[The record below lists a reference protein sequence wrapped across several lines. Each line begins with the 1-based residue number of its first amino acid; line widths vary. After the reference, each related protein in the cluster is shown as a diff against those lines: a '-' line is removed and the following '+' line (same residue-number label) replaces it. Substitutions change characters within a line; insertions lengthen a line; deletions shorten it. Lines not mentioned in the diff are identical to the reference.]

1 MSLRETGGPLRKG
14 CYSGCCSM
22 VMSGSRSEALV
33 DVKKPLK
40 IREEPFET
48 VNESFVHVDMHC
60 LLCLLTSQRSEER
73 VGFDKIKTLNEISAA
88 STRTEGK
95 KKKTP
100 EGSKVTV
107 AANESELSSMQTWED
122 FTGSERTTTIKRNE
136 RPPCTDCLNL
146 RITDYRTQQRCRLPR
161 LPPPIISNP
170 TLSAFTLS
178 SELSFMAG
186 EGKIA
191 CLFIFFLCLRPS
203 SEAQTWV
210 KSGYF
215 YAGSE
220 IPVSD
225 IDSSLFSHLIC
236 AFASIDS
243 STHPLSFNS
252 SFEQIFS
259 TFTSTVKR
267 KNPSITTLLSVWA
280 GGEDPSAFASML
292 GDSSSRRSFIESTIE
307 KARLYAFSGID
318 LFGVWLGR
326 SVNITNLSVLL
337 GEWRDGVDAES
348 RKSGKPRLLLVMD
361 VYCQPIVDSLSFPL
375 DSIQRYLDWVHLIAY
390 DNHLPT
396 REKFALP
403 HAALFDPAS
412 HNNTDFCITWL
423 LTRGFP
429 ARKLV
434 LGLPYHGYAWQLKD
448 SSGDAIGHPAVG
460 PAVTADGSFGYKAIK
475 SFIRDFGY
483 GASSV
488 YNDTYVVNFY
498 SKGLVWINFDDVE
511 AIRAKV
517 TYAKEK
523 GLLGYSVFQINNDQN
538 WVLSRTGILGVI
550 EGFSRQ
556 FKTMVCKGESLES
569 SATNLQTFGYATLR
583 AATDNFSS
591 ENKIGEGGFGPV
603 YKGKLRKGRD
613 IAIKR
618 LSKTSNQG
626 LEEFENEVMLAVSLQ
641 HVNLVRLLGFCTDR
655 EEKMLVYEYM
665 PNKSLDFYLFD
676 PIRKYLLDW
685 VQRVHIIEG
694 ITQGL
699 LYLHEYSNFTII
711 HRDLKASNVLLD
723 DEMNPRISDFGM
735 ARIFRKDDAEASTS
749 RIVGTYGY
757 VLPEY
762 VRKGIYSM
770 KYDVLASGYCC
781 CKSSVV
787 EGPHVTTAFLKI

>member
-1 MSLRETGGPLRKG
+1 
-14 CYSGCCSM
+14 
-22 VMSGSRSEALV
+22 
-33 DVKKPLK
+33 
-40 IREEPFET
+40 
-48 VNESFVHVDMHC
+48 
-60 LLCLLTSQRSEER
+60 
-73 VGFDKIKTLNEISAA
+73 
-88 STRTEGK
+88 
-95 KKKTP
+95 
-100 EGSKVTV
+100 
-107 AANESELSSMQTWED
+107 
-122 FTGSERTTTIKRNE
+122 
-136 RPPCTDCLNL
+136 
-146 RITDYRTQQRCRLPR
+146 
-161 LPPPIISNP
+161 
-170 TLSAFTLS
+170 
-178 SELSFMAG
+178 MAG
-186 EGKIA
+186 KGKLA
-191 CLFIFFLCLRPS
+191 YFFIFFLCLYPS
-203 SEAQTWV
+203 LEEQTWV

-259 TFTSTVKR
+259 TFTSTVKS
-267 KNPSITTLLSVWA
+267 KNPSVTTLLSVWA
-280 GGEDPSAFASML
+280 GGEDSSAFASML
-292 GDSSSRRSFIESTIE
+292 GESSSRRSFIESTIE

-318 LFGVWLGR
+318 LFGVWPSR
-326 SVNITNLSVLL
+326 SINMTNLNALL

-348 RKSGKPRLLLVMD
+348 RKSGKPRLLLVMG

-390 DNHLPT
+390 DYHLPT

-403 HAALFDPAS
+403 HAALYDPAS
-412 HNNTDFCITWL
+412 HNNTDFCVTWL
-423 LTRGFP
+423 LTGGFP

-434 LGLPYHGYAWQLKD
+434 LGLPFHGYAWQLED

-460 PAVTADGSFGYKAIK
+460 PAETGDGSFNYKAIK

-483 GASSV
+483 GTSSV
-488 YNDTYVVNFY
+488 YNRTYVVNFY
-498 SKGLVWINFDDVE
+498 RKGLVWINFDDVE

-523 GLLGYSVFQINNDQN
+523 GLLGYNAFQVNSDLN
-538 WVLSRTGILGVI
+538 WVLSRTAREVSEDQQERRWFWLVLLISIAMVVLLVFGLICYLQRETLKSKGISGVI
-550 EGFSRQ
+550 KGFSRQ

-569 SATNLQTFGYATLR
+569 GAPSLQRFSYATLR

-603 YKGKLRKGRD
+603 YKGKLPKGWD
-613 IAIKR
+613 IAVKR

-626 LEEFENEVMLAVSLQ
+626 LEEFKNEVMLAASLQ

-655 EEKMLVYEYM
+655 EEKMLIYEYM

-676 PIRKYLLDW
+676 PIRKYWLDW
-685 VQRVHIIEG
+685 VKRVHIIEG

-699 LYLHEYSNFTII
+699 LYLQEYSNFTIV

-723 DEMNPRISDFGM
+723 DEMNPKISDFGL
-735 ARIFRKDDAEASTS
+735 ARIFRKDDLEANTS

-757 VLPEY
+757 VPPEY

-770 KYDVLASGYCC
+770 KYDVYSFGVLLLQIISGRRTSCYYGLNENLNLLEYAYEQWKDNKCVEFIDPSLDDSSSSCKLLKCMQVALLCVQENPEDRPSMLEVSSMLKNESSAVNCPRKPAFSIKRDIDEDEDDKCLLTEAIHSVNDASL
-781 CKSSVV
+781 S
-787 EGPHVTTAFLKI
+787 ELFPR

>member
-1 MSLRETGGPLRKG
+1 
-14 CYSGCCSM
+14 
-22 VMSGSRSEALV
+22 
-33 DVKKPLK
+33 
-40 IREEPFET
+40 
-48 VNESFVHVDMHC
+48 
-60 LLCLLTSQRSEER
+60 
-73 VGFDKIKTLNEISAA
+73 
-88 STRTEGK
+88 
-95 KKKTP
+95 
-100 EGSKVTV
+100 
-107 AANESELSSMQTWED
+107 
-122 FTGSERTTTIKRNE
+122 
-136 RPPCTDCLNL
+136 
-146 RITDYRTQQRCRLPR
+146 
-161 LPPPIISNP
+161 
-170 TLSAFTLS
+170 
-178 SELSFMAG
+178 MAG

-434 LGLPYHGYAWQLKD
+434 LGLPYHGYAWQLMD

-538 WVLSRTGILGVI
+538 WVLSRTAQESGEDQQKRRWVWLVMLISIATVVLLILGLICYLQRRKLKSEGILGVI

-569 SATNLQTFGYATLR
+569 SAPKLQKFGYATLR

-603 YKGKLRKGRD
+603 YKGKLPKGRD

-685 VQRVHIIEG
+685 MQRVHIIEG

-735 ARIFRKDDAEASTS
+735 ARIFRKDDTEASTS

-757 VLPEY
+757 VPPEY

-770 KYDVLASGYCC
+770 KYDVYSFGVLLLQIISGRRTSCYHGLSENLNLLEYAYEQWKDDKCMEFIDPSLDDYSSSCKLLRCMQVALLCVQEKAGDRPSMLEVSSMLKNESSAVNSPKKPAFSINKDEDKDEDDKCLLKEAIHSVNDASI
-781 CKSSVV
+781 S
-787 EGPHVTTAFLKI
+787 ELFPR

>member
-1 MSLRETGGPLRKG
+1 
-14 CYSGCCSM
+14 
-22 VMSGSRSEALV
+22 
-33 DVKKPLK
+33 
-40 IREEPFET
+40 
-48 VNESFVHVDMHC
+48 
-60 LLCLLTSQRSEER
+60 
-73 VGFDKIKTLNEISAA
+73 
-88 STRTEGK
+88 
-95 KKKTP
+95 
-100 EGSKVTV
+100 
-107 AANESELSSMQTWED
+107 
-122 FTGSERTTTIKRNE
+122 
-136 RPPCTDCLNL
+136 
-146 RITDYRTQQRCRLPR
+146 
-161 LPPPIISNP
+161 
-170 TLSAFTLS
+170 
-178 SELSFMAG
+178 MAG
-186 EGKIA
+186 KGELA
-191 CLFIFFLCLRPS
+191 SFFIFFLCLYPS
-203 SEAQTWV
+203 LEEQTGV

-243 STHPLSFNS
+243 PAHPFSFNS

-292 GDSSSRRSFIESTIE
+292 GESSSRRSFIESTIE

-326 SVNITNLSVLL
+326 RINITNLSVLL
-337 GEWRDGVDAES
+337 GGWRDGVDAES
-348 RKSGKPRLLLVMD
+348 RKSGKSRLLLVMG
-361 VYCQPIVDSLSFPL
+361 VYCQSIVDSLSFPL
-375 DSIQRYLDWVHLIAY
+375 NSIHRYLDWVHLIAY
-390 DNHLPT
+390 DYHLPT

-434 LGLPYHGYAWQLKD
+434 LGLPYHGYGWQLED

-460 PAVTADGSFGYKAIK
+460 PALMADGAFGYKGIK
-475 SFIRDFGY
+475 SLIRDFGY

-488 YNDTYVVNFY
+488 YNGTYVANFY

-511 AIRAKV
+511 TIRAKV

-538 WVLSRTGILGVI
+538 WVLSRTAQEAGEDQQERRWFWLVMLISIAIVVLLIFGLICYLQRRTLKSEGISGVI
-550 EGFSRQ
+550 KGFSRQ
-556 FKTMVCKGESLES
+556 LKTMVCKGESLES
-569 SATNLQTFGYATLR
+569 SAPKLQTFGYATLR

-603 YKGKLRKGRD
+603 YKGKLPKGRE

-626 LEEFENEVMLAVSLQ
+626 PEEFKNEVMLAVSLQ

-685 VQRVHIIEG
+685 VTRVHIIEG

-723 DEMNPRISDFGM
+723 DEMNPKISDFGM
-735 ARIFRKDDAEASTS
+735 ARIFKKDDVEANTS
-749 RIVGTYGY
+749 QIVGTYGY
-757 VLPEY
+757 VPPEY

-770 KYDVLASGYCC
+770 KYDVYSFGVLLLQIISGKRTSCYYGLNENLNLLEYAYEQWKDDKCMEFVDPSLDDSSSSCKLLRCMRVALLCVQAKPGDRPSMLEVSSMLKNEFSAVNFPKKPAFSINKDEDEDEDDKCLLQEAMHSVNDASI
-781 CKSSVV
+781 S
-787 EGPHVTTAFLKI
+787 ELFPR

>member
-1 MSLRETGGPLRKG
+1 
-14 CYSGCCSM
+14 
-22 VMSGSRSEALV
+22 
-33 DVKKPLK
+33 
-40 IREEPFET
+40 
-48 VNESFVHVDMHC
+48 
-60 LLCLLTSQRSEER
+60 
-73 VGFDKIKTLNEISAA
+73 
-88 STRTEGK
+88 
-95 KKKTP
+95 
-100 EGSKVTV
+100 
-107 AANESELSSMQTWED
+107 
-122 FTGSERTTTIKRNE
+122 
-136 RPPCTDCLNL
+136 
-146 RITDYRTQQRCRLPR
+146 
-161 LPPPIISNP
+161 
-170 TLSAFTLS
+170 
-178 SELSFMAG
+178 MAG
-186 EGKIA
+186 KGELA
-191 CLFIFFLCLRPS
+191 SFFIFFLCLYPS
-203 SEAQTWV
+203 LEEQTWV

-243 STHPLSFNS
+243 SAHPLSFNS

-292 GDSSSRRSFIESTIE
+292 GESSSRRSFIESTIE

-326 SVNITNLSVLL
+326 SINITRLSVLV

-348 RKSGKPRLLLVMD
+348 RKSGKPRLLLAMG
-361 VYCQPIVDSLSFPL
+361 VYCQSIVDSLSFPL
-375 DSIQRYLDWVHLIAY
+375 DSVQRYLDWVHLIAY
-390 DNHLPT
+390 DYHLPT

-403 HAALFDPAS
+403 HAALFDPAN

-434 LGLPYHGYAWQLKD
+434 LGLPYHGYAWQLED

-460 PAVTADGSFGYKAIK
+460 PAETADGAFAYKAIK
-475 SFIRDFGY
+475 SFIQDFGY

-488 YNDTYVVNFY
+488 YNGTYVMNFY

-523 GLLGYSVFQINNDQN
+523 GLLGYSVFQINSDQN
-538 WVLSRTGILGVI
+538 WVLSRTAQEAGEDQQERRWFWLVMLISIAIVVLLIFGLICYLQRRTLKSEGISGVI
-550 EGFSRQ
+550 KGFSRQ
-556 FKTMVCKGESLES
+556 LKTMVCKGESLES
-569 SATNLQTFGYATLR
+569 SAPKLQKFGYATLR

-591 ENKIGEGGFGPV
+591 ENKIGKGGFGPV
-603 YKGKLRKGRD
+603 YKGKLRKGRE
-613 IAIKR
+613 IAVKR
-618 LSKTSNQG
+618 LSKTSKQG
-626 LEEFENEVMLAVSLQ
+626 FEEFETEVMLAVILQ

-655 EEKMLVYEYM
+655 KEKMLVYEFM

-676 PIRKYLLDW
+676 PIKKYSLDW
-685 VQRVHIIEG
+685 VKRVHIIEG
-694 ITQGL
+694 ITQGF

-723 DEMNPRISDFGM
+723 DEMNPKISDFGM
-735 ARIFRKDDAEASTS
+735 ARIFKKDDAEANTN

-757 VLPEY
+757 IPPEY

-770 KYDVLASGYCC
+770 KYDVYSFGVLLLQIISGKRTSCYYGLDENLNLLDYAYEQWKDDKCMEFIDPSLDDSSSSCKLLRCIQVALLCVQEKAGDRPSMLEVSSMLKNEFSAVNCPKKPAFSIKKDEDEDKDDKCLLQEAMPSVNDASI
-781 CKSSVV
+781 S
-787 EGPHVTTAFLKI
+787 ELFPR

>member
-1 MSLRETGGPLRKG
+1 
-14 CYSGCCSM
+14 
-22 VMSGSRSEALV
+22 
-33 DVKKPLK
+33 
-40 IREEPFET
+40 
-48 VNESFVHVDMHC
+48 
-60 LLCLLTSQRSEER
+60 
-73 VGFDKIKTLNEISAA
+73 
-88 STRTEGK
+88 
-95 KKKTP
+95 
-100 EGSKVTV
+100 
-107 AANESELSSMQTWED
+107 
-122 FTGSERTTTIKRNE
+122 
-136 RPPCTDCLNL
+136 
-146 RITDYRTQQRCRLPR
+146 
-161 LPPPIISNP
+161 
-170 TLSAFTLS
+170 
-178 SELSFMAG
+178 MAG
-186 EGKIA
+186 KGELA
-191 CLFIFFLCLRPS
+191 SFFIFFLCLYPS
-203 SEAQTWV
+203 LEEQTGV

-215 YAGSE
+215 YAGTE

-243 STHPLSFNS
+243 PAHPFSFNS

-292 GDSSSRRSFIESTIE
+292 GESSSRRSFIESTIE

-326 SVNITNLSVLL
+326 SINITNLSVLL

-348 RKSGKPRLLLVMD
+348 RKSGKSRLLLVMG
-361 VYCQPIVDSLSFPL
+361 VYCQSIVDSLSFPL
-375 DSIQRYLDWVHLIAY
+375 NSIQRYLDWVHLIAY
-390 DNHLPT
+390 DYHLPT

-434 LGLPYHGYAWQLKD
+434 LGMPYHGYGWQLED

-460 PAVTADGSFGYKAIK
+460 PALMADGAFGYKSIK
-475 SFIRDFGY
+475 SLIRDFGY

-488 YNDTYVVNFY
+488 YNGTYVANFY

-538 WVLSRTGILGVI
+538 WVLSRTAQEAGEDQQERRWFWLVMLISIAIVVLLIFGLICYLQRRTLKSEGISGVI
-550 EGFSRQ
+550 KGFSRQ
-556 FKTMVCKGESLES
+556 LKTMVCKGESLES
-569 SATNLQTFGYATLR
+569 SAPKLQTFGYATLR

-603 YKGKLRKGRD
+603 YKGKLPKGRE

-626 LEEFENEVMLAVSLQ
+626 PEEFKNEVMLAVSLQ

-685 VQRVHIIEG
+685 VKRVHIIEG

-723 DEMNPRISDFGM
+723 DEMNPKISDFGM
-735 ARIFRKDDAEASTS
+735 ARIFRKDDVEANTS

-757 VLPEY
+757 VPPEY

-770 KYDVLASGYCC
+770 KYDVYSFGVLLLQIISGKRTSCYYGLDENLNLLDYAYEQWKDDKCMEFIDPSLDDSSSSCKLLRCIQVALLCVQEKAGDRPSMLEVSSMLKNEFSAVNFPKKPAFSIKKDEDEDKDDKCLLQEAMHSVNDASI
-781 CKSSVV
+781 S
-787 EGPHVTTAFLKI
+787 ELFPR

>member
-1 MSLRETGGPLRKG
+1 
-14 CYSGCCSM
+14 
-22 VMSGSRSEALV
+22 
-33 DVKKPLK
+33 
-40 IREEPFET
+40 
-48 VNESFVHVDMHC
+48 
-60 LLCLLTSQRSEER
+60 
-73 VGFDKIKTLNEISAA
+73 
-88 STRTEGK
+88 
-95 KKKTP
+95 
-100 EGSKVTV
+100 
-107 AANESELSSMQTWED
+107 
-122 FTGSERTTTIKRNE
+122 
-136 RPPCTDCLNL
+136 
-146 RITDYRTQQRCRLPR
+146 
-161 LPPPIISNP
+161 
-170 TLSAFTLS
+170 
-178 SELSFMAG
+178 MAG
-186 EGKIA
+186 KGELA
-191 CLFIFFLCLRPS
+191 SFFIFFLCLYPS
-203 SEAQTWV
+203 LEEQTGV

-243 STHPLSFNS
+243 PAHPFSFNS

-292 GDSSSRRSFIESTIE
+292 GESSSRRSFIESTIE

-326 SVNITNLSVLL
+326 RINITNLSVLL
-337 GEWRDGVDAES
+337 GGWRDGVDAES
-348 RKSGKPRLLLVMD
+348 RKSGKSRLLLVMG
-361 VYCQPIVDSLSFPL
+361 VYCQSIVDSLSFPL
-375 DSIQRYLDWVHLIAY
+375 NSIHRYLDWVHLIAY
-390 DNHLPT
+390 DYHLPT

-434 LGLPYHGYAWQLKD
+434 LGLPYHGYGWQLED

-460 PAVTADGSFGYKAIK
+460 PALMADGAFGYKGIK
-475 SFIRDFGY
+475 SLIRDFGY

-488 YNDTYVVNFY
+488 YNGTYVANFY

-511 AIRAKV
+511 TIRAKV

-538 WVLSRTGILGVI
+538 WVLSRTAQEAGEDQQERRWFWLVMLISIAIVVLLIFGLICYLQRRTLKSEGISGVI
-550 EGFSRQ
+550 KGFSRQ
-556 FKTMVCKGESLES
+556 LKTMVCKGESLES
-569 SATNLQTFGYATLR
+569 SAPKLQTFGYATLR

-603 YKGKLRKGRD
+603 YKGKLPKGRE

-626 LEEFENEVMLAVSLQ
+626 PEEFKNEVMLAVSLQ

-685 VQRVHIIEG
+685 VTRVHIIEG

-723 DEMNPRISDFGM
+723 DEMNPKISDFGM
-735 ARIFRKDDAEASTS
+735 ARIFKKDDVEANTS
-749 RIVGTYGY
+749 QIVGTYGY
-757 VLPEY
+757 VPPEY

-770 KYDVLASGYCC
+770 KYDVYSFGVLLLQIISGKRTSCYYGLNENLNLLEYH
-781 CKSSVV
+781 S
-787 EGPHVTTAFLKI
+787 

>member
-1 MSLRETGGPLRKG
+1 MADKG
-14 CYSGCCSM
+14 K
-22 VMSGSRSEALV
+22 L
-33 DVKKPLK
+33 
-40 IREEPFET
+40 
-48 VNESFVHVDMHC
+48 
-60 LLCLLTSQRSEER
+60 
-73 VGFDKIKTLNEISAA
+73 
-88 STRTEGK
+88 
-95 KKKTP
+95 
-100 EGSKVTV
+100 
-107 AANESELSSMQTWED
+107 
-122 FTGSERTTTIKRNE
+122 
-136 RPPCTDCLNL
+136 
-146 RITDYRTQQRCRLPR
+146 
-161 LPPPIISNP
+161 
-170 TLSAFTLS
+170 
-178 SELSFMAG
+178 
-186 EGKIA
+186 A
-191 CLFIFFLCLRPS
+191 CFFIFFLCLYPS
-203 SEAQTWV
+203 LEEQTWV

-236 AFASIDS
+236 AFASIGS
-243 STHPLSFNS
+243 STHPLSFNA

-280 GGEDPSAFASML
+280 GGEASSALASML
-292 GDSSSRRSFIESTIE
+292 GEFSSRSSFIESTIE

-318 LFGVWLGR
+318 LFGVLPSG
-326 SVNITNLSVLL
+326 SINMTNLSALL

-348 RKSGKPRLLLVMD
+348 RKSGKPRLLLVMG
-361 VYCQPIVDSLSFPL
+361 VYCQAIVDSVSYPL

-390 DNHLPT
+390 DYHLPT

-434 LGLPYHGYAWQLKD
+434 LGLPYHGYAWQLED
-448 SSGDAIGHPAVG
+448 SRDDAIGHPTVG
-460 PAVTADGSFGYKAIK
+460 PAVTADGSYGYKTVR

-488 YNDTYVVNFY
+488 YNGTYVVNFFR
-498 SKGLVWINFDDVE
+498 KGLIWINFDDVE

-517 TYAKEK
+517 TYAKGK
-523 GLLGYSVFQINNDQN
+523 GLLGYNVFQVGNDQN
-538 WVLSRTGILGVI
+538 WVLSRTAQEASEDQQERRWFRLVMLISIAVVVLLIFGLICYLQRRTLKSKGISGVI
-550 EGFSRQ
+550 KGFSSRL
-556 FKTMVCKGESLES
+556 KTMVRKGESLES
-569 SATNLQTFGYATLR
+569 GAPNLQTFGYATLR
-583 AATDNFSS
+583 VATDNFSS
-591 ENKIGEGGFGPV
+591 ENKLGQGGFGPV
-603 YKGKLRKGRD
+603 YKGKLPKGKD
-613 IAIKR
+613 IAVKR

-626 LEEFENEVMLAVSLQ
+626 FEEFKNEVMLATSLQ

-655 EEKMLVYEYM
+655 EEKMLIYEYM

-685 VQRVHIIEG
+685 VKRVHIIEG

-699 LYLHEYSNFTII
+699 LYLQEYSNFTII
-711 HRDLKASNVLLD
+711 HRDLKASNILLD
-723 DEMNPRISDFGM
+723 DEMNPKISDFGM
-735 ARIFRKDDAEASTS
+735 ARIFRKDDLEANTS

-757 VLPEY
+757 VPPEY

-770 KYDVLASGYCC
+770 KYDVYSFGVLLLQIISGKRTSCYYGPNENLNLLEYAYEQWKDEKCMEFIDPSLDDSSSSCKLMRCMQVALLCVQEKPGDRPSMLEVSSMLKNEFSAVNFPKKPAFSIKKDEDEDEDDECLLKEAIHSVNDAST
-781 CKSSVV
+781 S
-787 EGPHVTTAFLKI
+787 ELFPR